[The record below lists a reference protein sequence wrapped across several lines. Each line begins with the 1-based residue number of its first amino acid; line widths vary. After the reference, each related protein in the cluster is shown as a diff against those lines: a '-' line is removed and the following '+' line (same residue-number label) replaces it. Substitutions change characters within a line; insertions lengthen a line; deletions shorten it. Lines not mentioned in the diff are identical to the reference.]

1 MEGRANKLVLGTDG
15 RLGLLCGW
23 ALPKETGCPLLPAL
37 QEGVKKRRLVL
48 AEWRDPL

>member
-1 MEGRANKLVLGTDG
+1 MEGQANKLALGTDE

-23 ALPKETGCPLLPAL
+23 ALPKEAGCLMQAAL
-37 QEGVKKRRLVL
+37 QEGVKKRRAVS